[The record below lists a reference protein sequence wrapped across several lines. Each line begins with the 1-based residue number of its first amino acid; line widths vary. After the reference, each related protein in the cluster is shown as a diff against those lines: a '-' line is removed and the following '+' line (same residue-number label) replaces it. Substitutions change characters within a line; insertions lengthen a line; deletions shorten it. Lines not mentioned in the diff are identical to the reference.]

1 MIRLICAQHP
11 EHHTAQEW
19 QNLWEG
25 SLREIYLKRAGA
37 APDDSLVSNNA
48 SQQSSSTSYDN
59 EPRQPAMVSLP
70 TRPSPMKREASDRTP
85 LRSPSYHPL
94 SPSQRLESTA
104 SNGSNGITQD
114 PIGDPVLGSMQE
126 DLFIKTSPKRKRET
140 SEDVVEVPSSSPP
153 GSERPP
159 KRFRRDFSGSQH
171 SDVAPVPEQI
181 VPRSLPREIPDT
193 YPTTIP
199 EGAEVVDLLDAEDSS
214 VYSDEQGED
223 NEEEYQVEH
232 EEEYEESEEDYK
244 EGDEDEVSRCL
255 SPELGLSSSP
265 PSMDRGRV
273 VSETQAAFQGP
284 TPSIEYELP
293 PPEGGW
299 DDEDEDQ
306 EKEGPEIF
314 EIGSDSD
321 ENEEEE
327 GDENKE
333 EEGDENEDVGGDE
346 LEDEAPKDEVLDQP
360 RAEPRIEV
368 KEDDDGDELE
378 DEAEDNG
385 EEEESEVHTSIPT
398 AQPTTQAIFDAE
410 TQFPDLSLPEPEGG
424 WDSVLPSSPSPSQLL
439 SDENIQSQIDMQI
452 FAESQRSSLP
462 PSAPPPQSPPQET
475 TAAMPS
481 PPPPPPSSASKTK
494 AKAPRQKK
502 ALTLHSAAEF
512 DECLARNLALGYKEH
527 DILSALKCT
536 SMDPELTRR
545 ALGSMAENGG
555 AVEVGM
561 KGFWTEE
568 DDGDLEC
575 RDARRVKRVEAKHGT
590 EGVERRWEWLREYRA

>member
-1 MIRLICAQHP
+1 MPQIVYTDVADAAGVQGQLFGANVKIVDHARKEKLPDTYSYRYIELSIRNGILEDLEQHAVGPPPGTVRTSGSTVHPPKSGRTKFTEEDDDFVKRWVVEARRQGGQISGNEIYKQLEAKSWRDRWVKHLQYQPRSDDILQNPPPTPPADDVPESKPPRSVIRKSAGSKSFTRDDLEALISVGGDIMNVLPENVEDSWSKWVESREHP

-37 APDDSLVSNNA
+37 PHDDSLVSNNA

-70 TRPSPMKREASDRTP
+70 TGPSPMKQEASDRTR

-104 SNGSNGITQD
+104 SNGTIQD
-114 PIGDPVLGSMQE
+114 PIGDPVLGSAQE
-126 DLFIKTSPKRKRET
+126 DLFFKTSPKRKRET

-153 GSERPP
+153 GSERPS

-171 SDVAPVPEQI
+171 SEVAPVPEQI

-199 EGAEVVDLLDAEDSS
+199 EGAEVVDLLDAEDSP
-214 VYSDEQGED
+214 VNSDEQGED

-244 EGDEDEVSRCL
+244 EGDEDEVSRRL

-273 VSETQAAFQGP
+273 VSETQAAFQEP

-321 ENEEEE
+321 ENEEE
-327 GDENKE
+327 K
-333 EEGDENEDVGGDE
+333 GDENEDVSGDE
-346 LEDEAPKDEVLDQP
+346 LEDEAPKHEVLDQT
-360 RAEPRIEV
+360 RAEPRTEA
-368 KEDDDGDELE
+368 KDDDDGDELE

-385 EEEESEVHTSIPT
+385 EEGSE
-398 AQPTTQAIFDAE
+398 
-410 TQFPDLSLPEPEGG
+410 
-424 WDSVLPSSPSPSQLL
+424 
-439 SDENIQSQIDMQI
+439 
-452 FAESQRSSLP
+452 
-462 PSAPPPQSPPQET
+462 
-475 TAAMPS
+475 
-481 PPPPPPSSASKTK
+481 
-494 AKAPRQKK
+494 
-502 ALTLHSAAEF
+502 
-512 DECLARNLALGYKEH
+512 
-527 DILSALKCT
+527 
-536 SMDPELTRR
+536 
-545 ALGSMAENGG
+545 
-555 AVEVGM
+555 
-561 KGFWTEE
+561 
-568 DDGDLEC
+568 
-575 RDARRVKRVEAKHGT
+575 
-590 EGVERRWEWLREYRA
+590 